1 MRYVLLVNGLWLVP
15 VLIKV
20 MVVNGVNVDIGY
32 PVNHSMKGEF
42 KFELPSASS
51 NQYCS
56 SAFSG

>member
-1 MRYVLLVNGLWLVP
+1 MCVIGEWSVVGACVDKGNGGD
-15 VLIKV
+15 
-20 MVVNGVNVDIGY
+20 GVNVDIGY